1 MVAILVALM
10 FVGLILVDLTLQRLE
25 ARRASRISATVST
38 APSALRP
45 TVLNPWAVPA
55 GVQLT
60 AGHAWLRPLEN
71 ATFRVGADALVA
83 HALGVASNVSLPPVG
98 EQIWAGQPLF
108 KLQAGGRAVELSS
121 PVNGRVVAVNPA
133 LMGRPGLVT
142 EAPYGDGWVCAVQAE
157 PPVGEKSPSLIGEK
171 AAAWMQKEVQRL
183 TEFLWVR
190 FPSEPA
196 LGTTDLDGGLPAPG
210 ALAFLN
216 DEAWAEFE
224 REFLRS

>member
-10 FVGLILVDLTLQRLE
+10 FVGLILVDLTLQKLE
-25 ARRASRISATVST
+25 ARREARATASART
-38 APSALRP
+38 APAALRP

-60 AGHAWLRPLEN
+60 PGHAWLRPLEN

-83 HALGVASNVSLPPVG
+83 HALGAASNVSVPPVG

-108 KLQAGGRAVELSS
+108 KVRAGGRTVDLSS
-121 PVNGRVVAVNPA
+121 PVNGRVVAVNPV
-133 LMGRPGLVT
+133 LMDRPGLVT
-142 EAPYGDGWVCAVQAE
+142 EAPYGDGWVCAVHAE
-157 PPVGEKSPSLIGEK
+157 PPIGEEFASWIGEK
-171 AAAWMQKEVQRL
+171 AAAWMQKELQRL
-183 TEFLWVR
+183 AEFLWVR
-190 FPSEPA
+190 FPIEPA

-216 DEAWAEFE
+216 DEAWGEFE